1 MSGEAWLRDG
11 AELYLTAAER
21 SRTSAE
27 RDRFL
32 DCAVDLSLIADW
44 ISANRGSDGAATG
57 AVERHDV
64 VQLREVYAS
73 ENGDRW
79 QLGCDVAS
87 GRVFV
92 RHEANLPSGG
102 HVTDVEL
109 AAFLS
114 GPGHRPEHRALIHI
128 IGNLVVRCS

>member
-21 SRTSAE
+21 SRTPVE

-44 ISANRGSDGAATG
+44 ISANRGSDGAA
-57 AVERHDV
+57 ERHDV

-102 HVTDVEL
+102 RVTDVEL

-114 GPGHRPEHRALIHI
+114 GPGHRPEYRALIHI